1 MDGHLRFYTTVLR
14 VKCKFASVIFI
25 HPCVFESEILFF
37 TLILAEKLGFLILG
51 DAIYITRNAA
61 IASPFTF
68 FFSSYRVGVSH
79 CRAWVIKGFTA
90 HSNCLRRGTLHGP
103 NSSGECWTDKQGGR
117 AAGRH
122 GGRWAAPMWLCGAGC
137 WSGFHMQTHLPATP
151 VFAVIDAK
159 HTGSLLPTCLAFSF
173 PLYLSPLLLA
183 LLISSPLLTHPF
195 LHSTLSFL
203 NRFLCNFSIPLFL
216 LLLPLHWRD
225 PCKKFC
231 TFLYGEKPVNIPL
244 ANQEKRH

>member
-1 MDGHLRFYTTVLR
+1 MQVRVSHFYTSVCIWIRNIILHTNLGWEVGLPHFR
-14 VKCKFASVIFI
+14 GCHLHHQKCSHSFSF
-25 HPCVFESEILFF
+25 H
-37 TLILAEKLGFLILG
+37 
-51 DAIYITRNAA
+51 
-61 IASPFTF
+61 F
-68 FFSSYRVGVSH
+68 FFSSYRFGVSH

-159 HTGSLLPTCLAFSF
+159 HTGSLLLTCLAFSF